1 MGVNDFY
8 KLDYVEEDGFYR
20 IVITDKETGEK
31 ISPYYPYSSSLD
43 SLKEFVETYLD
54 DIIRKIE
61 DVEHNYGLAFYVC
74 GFNGDA
80 QSDFIKSCA
89 ESGVFV
95 F

>member
-1 MGVNDFY
+1 MVVNDFY
-8 KLDYVEEDGFYR
+8 KFDYVADDGSYR
-20 IVITDKETGEK
+20 VVITDKETGEK

-43 SLKEFVETYLD
+43 SLKEFVESYLD

-61 DVEHNYGLAFYVC
+61 DEHNYGLAFYVC

>member
-1 MGVNDFY
+1 MMEDEFY
-8 KLDYVEEDGFYR
+8 KIDFVLYDGFYR
-20 IVITDKETGEK
+20 VVIIDKETNEK
-31 ISPYYPYSSSLD
+31 IIPYYLYSSDFEKLYD
-43 SLKEFVETYLD
+43 FVESYLD

-89 ESGVFV
+89 EADVFV

>member
-1 MGVNDFY
+1 MFENDFY
-8 KLDYVEEDGFYR
+8 KFDFVEEDCFYR
-20 IVITDKETGEK
+20 LVIIDKETNEK
-31 ISPYYPYSSSLD
+31 IIPYYPYSSKLD
-43 SLKEFVETYLD
+43 NLKEFVEAYLD

-89 ESGVFV
+89 ESDVFV

>member
-1 MGVNDFY
+1 MMEDEFY
-8 KLDYVEEDGFYR
+8 KIDFVLDDGFYR
-20 IVITDKETGEK
+20 VVIVDKETNEK
-31 ISPYYPYSSSLD
+31 IIPYYPYSSSLD
-43 SLKEFVETYLD
+43 SLKEFVEGYLD
-54 DIIRKIE
+54 DVIRKIE

>member
-1 MGVNDFY
+1 MMEDEFY
-8 KLDYVEEDGFYR
+8 KIDFVLDDGFYR
-20 IVITDKETGEK
+20 VVIVDKETNEK
-31 ISPYYPYSSSLD
+31 IIPYYPYSSSLD
-43 SLKEFVETYLD
+43 SLKEFVEGYLD

>member
-1 MGVNDFY
+1 MMEDEFY
-8 KLDYVEEDGFYR
+8 KIDFVLDDGFYR
-20 IVITDKETGEK
+20 LVITDKETGEK
-31 ISPYYPYSSSLD
+31 ISPYYPYSSSFD
-43 SLKEFVETYLD
+43 SLKDFVEGYLD

-89 ESGVFV
+89 EADVFV

>member
-1 MGVNDFY
+1 MEDEFY
-8 KLDYVEEDGFYR
+8 KIDFVLDDGFYR
-20 IVITDKETGEK
+20 VAIVDKGTGEK

>member
-1 MGVNDFY
+1 MMEDEFY
-8 KLDYVEEDGFYR
+8 KIDFVLDDGLYR
-20 IVITDKETGEK
+20 VVIVDKETNEK
-31 ISPYYPYSSSLD
+31 IIPYYPYSSSLD
-43 SLKEFVETYLD
+43 SLKEFVEGYLD

>member
-1 MGVNDFY
+1 MEDEFY
-8 KLDYVEEDGFYR
+8 KIDFVLDDGFYR
-20 IVITDKETGEK
+20 VVIVDKETNEK
-31 ISPYYPYSSSLD
+31 IIPYYPYSSSLD
-43 SLKEFVETYLD
+43 SLKEFVEGYLD

-74 GFNGDA
+74 GFNGGA

>member
-1 MGVNDFY
+1 MMEDEFY
-8 KLDYVEEDGFYR
+8 KIDFVLDDGFYR
-20 IVITDKETGEK
+20 VVIIDKETSEK
-31 ISPYYPYSSSLD
+31 IIPYYPYSSDFEKLYD
-43 SLKEFVETYLD
+43 FVESYLD

-89 ESGVFV
+89 EAGVFV

>member
-1 MGVNDFY
+1 MMEDEFY
-8 KLDYVEEDGFYR
+8 KIDFVLDDGFYR
-20 IVITDKETGEK
+20 VVIVDKETNEK
-31 ISPYYPYSSSLD
+31 IIPYYPYSSSLD
-43 SLKEFVETYLD
+43 SLKEFVEGYLD

-74 GFNGDA
+74 CFNGDA

>member
-1 MGVNDFY
+1 MMEDEFY
-8 KLDYVEEDGFYR
+8 KIDFVLDDGFYR
-20 IVITDKETGEK
+20 VVIVDKETNEK
-31 ISPYYPYSSSLD
+31 IILYYPYSSSLD
-43 SLKEFVETYLD
+43 SLKEFVEGYLD

>member
-1 MGVNDFY
+1 MMEDEFY
-8 KLDYVEEDGFYR
+8 KIDFVFDDGFYR
-20 IVITDKETGEK
+20 LVITDKETGEK
-31 ISPYYPYSSSLD
+31 ISPYSSSLD
-43 SLKEFVETYLD
+43 SLKEFVEGYLD

-89 ESGVFV
+89 EAEVFV

>member
-1 MGVNDFY
+1 MMEDEFY
-8 KLDYVEEDGFYR
+8 KIDFVLDDGYYR
-20 IVITDKETGEK
+20 VVIVDKETNEK
-31 ISPYYPYSSSLD
+31 IIPYYPYSSSLD
-43 SLKEFVETYLD
+43 SLKEFVEGYLD

>member
-1 MGVNDFY
+1 MEDDFY
-8 KLDYVEEDGFYR
+8 KIDFVLDDGFYR
-20 IVITDKETGEK
+20 VEITDKETCEK
-31 ISPYYPYSSSLD
+31 IIPYYPYSSSLD
-43 SLKEFVETYLD
+43 SLMDFVEAYFD

-74 GFNGDA
+74 GFNGDL

-89 ESGVFV
+89 ESDIFV